1 MRYNKQKRKRV
12 IMPKTT
18 MNLRIDASLK
28 KEAEKVV
35 DGLGL
40 SMASAI
46 TLYLKALVREKGI
59 PFAVTLEGKKKPSSP
74 HPSIDVR
81 EIEPDDDGLLDE
93 ESIKAAI
100 AKF

>member
-1 MRYNKQKRKRV
+1 
-12 IMPKTT
+12 MPKTT

-40 SMASAI
+40 SMASAV

-59 PFAVTLEGKKKPSSP
+59 PFSITLESKKKSSAP
-74 HPSIDVR
+74 RPQMDLSQ
-81 EIEPDDDGLLDE
+81 IEPDDDGLIDE

>member
-1 MRYNKQKRKRV
+1 
-12 IMPKTT
+12 MPKTT

-35 DGLGL
+35 YELGL
-40 SMASAI
+40 SMASAV

-59 PFAVTLEGKKKPSSP
+59 PFSVTLEPKKKNVPT
-74 HPSIDVR
+74 HPQLDMSQ
-81 EIEPDDDGLLDE
+81 IEPDEEGVIDE